1 MMIIITT
8 LGETCIGVAYK
19 KKIVNKQK
27 FMNFTFQHQIG
38 CMVKM
43 NDNSCYININ
53 SKSKQINVIN
63 ITSISSYLD

>member
-1 MMIIITT
+1 MYRCS
-8 LGETCIGVAYK
+8 LK
-19 KKIVNKQK
+19 FFFVNNQK

-43 NDNSCYININ
+43 NDNSCYINMN

-63 ITSISSYLD
+63 ITSPISSYLD